1 MSPKASDWEFVVSG
15 LALGREHDCCRDGM
29 LEGGKR
35 DKRDRRDSENCGV
48 GSGRYILI
56 IYIIYILYNNK
67 E

>member
-35 DKRDRRDSENCGV
+35 DKRDRRDSENCG
-48 GSGRYILI
+48 GGEWTI
-56 IYIIYILYNNK
+56 
-67 E
+67 